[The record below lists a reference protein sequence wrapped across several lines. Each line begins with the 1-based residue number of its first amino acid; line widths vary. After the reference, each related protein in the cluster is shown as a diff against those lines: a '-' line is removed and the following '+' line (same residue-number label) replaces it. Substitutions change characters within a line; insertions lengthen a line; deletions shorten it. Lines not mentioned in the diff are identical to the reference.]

1 MDISAFRNLAD
12 LEMESSFHYESF
24 EQPSVYDDGRPLKQL
39 RTSHHVSSALQFDAI
54 PTYYDNKLVSMMK
67 PKEEEAFVV
76 SEPVACLSSTHHS
89 LAEKK
94 RREKLS
100 QRFVALSALIP
111 GLKKMDKASILGDA
125 IEHMKGLEER
135 VKGLEERARK
145 RRRIEP
151 VVFNV
156 KKEEGG
162 DDDDFPVI
170 RARFCDKELLV
181 SVHCRRGRGV
191 FEKIVGEVEN
201 MQFCVVNSSLM
212 SYGDS
217 CLSITLT
224 AEKDKED
231 NMNIEQLVENL
242 QGLLKMIL

>member
-1 MDISAFRNLAD
+1 M
-12 LEMESSFHYESF
+12 
-24 EQPSVYDDGRPLKQL
+24 
-39 RTSHHVSSALQFDAI
+39 
-54 PTYYDNKLVSMMK
+54 
-67 PKEEEAFVV
+67 
-76 SEPVACLSSTHHS
+76 
-89 LAEKK
+89 
-94 RREKLS
+94 
-100 QRFVALSALIP
+100 
-111 GLKKMDKASILGDA
+111 GDA

-145 RRRIEP
+145 RSIEP

-162 DDDDFPVI
+162 DDDFPLI

-201 MQFCVVNSSLM
+201 MHFCVVNSSLM

-217 CLSITLT
+217 CLSITLI
-224 AEKDKED
+224 AEVMLYHSVWVMVKT
-231 NMNIEQLVENL
+231 
-242 QGLLKMIL
+242 

>member
-1 MDISAFRNLAD
+1 
-12 LEMESSFHYESF
+12 
-24 EQPSVYDDGRPLKQL
+24 
-39 RTSHHVSSALQFDAI
+39 
-54 PTYYDNKLVSMMK
+54 
-67 PKEEEAFVV
+67 
-76 SEPVACLSSTHHS
+76 
-89 LAEKK
+89 
-94 RREKLS
+94 
-100 QRFVALSALIP
+100 
-111 GLKKMDKASILGDA
+111 MDKASILGDA

-145 RRRIEP
+145 RSIEP

-162 DDDDFPVI
+162 DDDFPLI

-201 MQFCVVNSSLM
+201 MHFCVVNSSLM

-217 CLSITLT
+217 CLSITLI
-224 AEKDKED
+224 AEVMLYHSVWVMVKT
-231 NMNIEQLVENL
+231 
-242 QGLLKMIL
+242 

>member
-24 EQPSVYDDGRPLKQL
+24 EQASAYDDRPLKQL
-39 RTSHHVSSALQFDAI
+39 RTSHHVPSALQFDAI
-54 PTYYDNKLVSMMK
+54 PTYYDHKPVIVK
-67 PKEEEAFVV
+67 PKDESAFVV
-76 SEPVACLSSTHHS
+76 SEPVARSLSTHHS
-89 LAEKK
+89 LAERK

-100 QRFVALSALIP
+100 QRFVALSSLIP

-145 RRRIEP
+145 RSMES
-151 VVFNV
+151 VVFSV
-156 KKEEGG
+156 KKEEGDG
-162 DDDDFPVI
+162 DFPLI

-181 SVHCRRGRGV
+181 SVHCRREKGV

-201 MQFCVVNSSLM
+201 MQFCVVNSSFM
-212 SYGDS
+212 TYGDS
-217 CLSITLT
+217 CLSVTLT
-224 AEKDKED
+224 AEKKDEED

-242 QGLLKMIL
+242 RGLLKIIL

>member
-1 MDISAFRNLAD
+1 MK
-12 LEMESSFHYESF
+12 EMESSFHYESF

-39 RTSHHVSSALQFDAI
+39 RTSYHVPSALQFDAI
-54 PTYYDNKLVSMMK
+54 PTYYDHKLVSMMK

-76 SEPVACLSSTHHS
+76 SEPVAPFVVHAPFFSG
-89 LAEKK
+89 EKEE
-94 RREKLS
+94 REA
-100 QRFVALSALIP
+100 QP
-111 GLKKMDKASILGDA
+111 EMDKASILGDA

-145 RRRIEP
+145 RRSIEP

-181 SVHCRRGRGV
+181 SVHCRRERGV

-224 AEKDKED
+224 AEVKLYHSVWVMVKT
-231 NMNIEQLVENL
+231 
-242 QGLLKMIL
+242 